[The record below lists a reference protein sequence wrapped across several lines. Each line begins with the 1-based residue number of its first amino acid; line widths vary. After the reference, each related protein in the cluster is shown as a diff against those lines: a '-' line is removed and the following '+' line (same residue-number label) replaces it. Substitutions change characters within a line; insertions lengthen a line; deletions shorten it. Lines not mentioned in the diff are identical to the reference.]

1 MTKQRDIIHKRF
13 QIDKSEGS
21 IEVQVDFFLDDGV
34 VKISN
39 IHIHGNF
46 DSGLPSSPTFERVNN
61 TAFLVSHYTNIVGK
75 RIMERV
81 VGNKYA
87 DEIVEQIL
95 KLMDELESSL
105 SDIE

>member
-1 MTKQRDIIHKRF
+1 MTKKIDFIHKRF

-21 IEVQVDFFLDDGV
+21 IEVLVDFVLEDGV
-34 VKISN
+34 VNFSN
-39 IHIHGNF
+39 IHIRGNF
-46 DSGLPSSPTFERVNN
+46 DSGLPSSPTFEQVYNK
-61 TAFLVSHYTNIVGK
+61 AFLVSHYTNIAGK
-75 RIMERV
+75 RIMERL

-95 KLMDELESSL
+95 KLRDELKSSL

>member
-1 MTKQRDIIHKRF
+1 MEKQQKITHKRF

-21 IEVQVDFFLDDGV
+21 IEVQFDFVLEDGV

-46 DSGLPSSPTFERVNN
+46 DSGLPSSPTFEQVNN
-61 TAFLVSHYTNIVGK
+61 TAFLVSHYTNIFEK

-87 DEIVEQIL
+87 DEIVEAIL
-95 KLMDELESSL
+95 KLKDELKSSL